1 MRKYGNMGI
10 SVKDLSKASGA
21 TCETIW
27 RNVRLLEKMLGEA
40 NV

>member
-10 SVKDLSKASGA
+10 SMNDLSKASGVS
-21 TCETIW
+21 CGTIM
-27 RNVRLLEKMLGEA
+27 RYVRLMEKMLGEA